1 MRRTARVRRS
11 DPGDPQSTPAAE
23 GARVPVAVR
32 TWNELGIPLAPVPAP
47 LPNLPPDSV
56 PTMPPGD
63 ARRNG
68 DGSRS
73 ASASI
78 RRLSALSA
86 VAARANADAP
96 LAETLEAGLDEI
108 CRCGGWAA
116 ARALRVD
123 PAGVLGWTVADPALR
138 ESVAGPETGTA
149 PAVSATAVRAAAERQ
164 PVWSRIGRH
173 GADPALTAA
182 RTAKMKAVLAVP
194 VPVDGRVD
202 TVLEFFSKD
211 AEAPADADV
220 ELASEAARQLGLRM
234 ARERGHPPL
243 PLPARDAAAG
253 ELVAALPLPIVAI
266 AADAT
271 VTDWSPAAA
280 AAFGWPA
287 EAVVGAVPAVD
298 APWAP
303 LVDALS
309 QVLRTGERLSADV
322 GCQTRDGRP
331 LVVHVDGGP
340 LSDGRGRVRG
350 AVAVLMDVTERRELE
365 RTHDRLL
372 MVEQVA
378 RVRAENAQRRAA
390 LLAYAS
396 ELLDASF
403 EYLQP
408 GSAPMLGNLAD
419 LLVPTVADFCRI
431 DVLRE
436 DRSLERMAIART
448 GPAAAH
454 DEPPW
459 ADEPLGDAHPI
470 RRVAATGQ
478 PLLMGTPSVA
488 EMDALFGEPHERR
501 RLPPDL
507 RSVVI
512 APLVARGRN
521 MGVLTL
527 AMTDSGRTFYR
538 DDRLLAQDLALRVA
552 LSLDNA
558 KLYRDATAA
567 GRWRDEVLAIV
578 SHDLRTPL
586 SVVDMSSQALL
597 HAVTDDPE
605 HAAERR
611 QFGIIRNAAK
621 QMRRM
626 VEDLLDMAQADAGR
640 LRVSPAAVPAASL
653 VLDALEMHSA
663 IAEQRDVELKV
674 QLPRETTTAL
684 ADRDR
689 ILQVLANLIG
699 NAVRF
704 TPAGGSVTL
713 TAATRPDEVEFAVAD
728 TGVGI
733 GREVLP
739 HVFDRFWRA
748 QRSSSNGAGL
758 GLAIAR
764 GIVDAHGGRI
774 WAESEVGAGSTFYF
788 TLPRGRDSRM
798 ATGSRG

>member
-1 MRRTARVRRS
+1 M
-11 DPGDPQSTPAAE
+11 
-23 GARVPVAVR
+23 R
-32 TWNELGIPLAPVPAP
+32 TWNALGIPLAPAPTTPTVFPPAP
-47 LPNLPPDSV
+47 
-56 PTMPPGD
+56 
-63 ARRNG
+63 
-68 DGSRS
+68 
-73 ASASI
+73 ASAMPSGAPLSHSL

-86 VAARANADAP
+86 VAARANEDAP
-96 LAETLEAGLDEI
+96 IVETLEAALDEI
-108 CRCGGWAA
+108 CRCGGWSA
-116 ARALRVD
+116 ARAVRMD
-123 PAGVLGWTVADPALR
+123 PAGVLAWSMADPTLR
-138 ESVAGPETGTA
+138 GSVAGPGTAAA
-149 PAVSATAVRAAAERQ
+149 PAVSAAAVRAAAERQ
-164 PVWSRIGRH
+164 PVWTRIGRH
-173 GADPALTAA
+173 AADAALTGS
-182 RTAKMKAVLAVP
+182 RTARMKAVLAVP
-194 VPVDGRVD
+194 VPVDGVVE
-202 TVLEFFSKD
+202 TVLEFFSEH
-211 AEAPADADV
+211 AESPLDADV
-220 ELASEAARQLGLRM
+220 ALASEAARQLGLRM
-234 ARERGHPPL
+234 ARERGRDPVPL
-243 PLPARDAAAG
+243 SARDAAAG
-253 ELVAALPLPIVAI
+253 DLIAAVPLPIVAI
-266 AADAT
+266 DAEAA
-271 VTDWSPAAA
+271 VTHWSPAAA
-280 AAFGWPA
+280 EAFGWPA
-287 EAVVGAVPAVD
+287 DAVVGAIPAVD

-303 LVDALS
+303 LTGALA
-309 QVLRTGERLSADV
+309 QVLRTGERISADV

-331 LVVHVDGGP
+331 LVVHLDGGP
-340 LSDGRGRVRG
+340 LLDRGGLVRG
-350 AVAVLMDVTERRELE
+350 AVAVLTDVTERRELE

-436 DRSLERMAIART
+436 DRTLKRMAIART
-448 GPAAAH
+448 GPATPH

-478 PLLMGTPSVA
+478 PLLMGTPTVA
-488 EMDALFGEPHERR
+488 ELDALFGEPHERR

-567 GRWRDEVLAIV
+567 GRWRDEVLATV
-578 SHDLRTPL
+578 SHDLRSPL

-597 HAVTDDPE
+597 HAVADDPE

-611 QFGIIRNAAK
+611 QFSIIRNAAK

-626 VEDLLDMAQADAGR
+626 VDDLLDMAQADAGR

-653 VLDALEMHSA
+653 VLDALEMNAA

-713 TAATRPDEVEFAVAD
+713 TALTRPDEVEFAVAD

-733 GREVLP
+733 GREMLP
-739 HVFDRFWRA
+739 HIFDRFWRA

-774 WAESEVGAGSTFYF
+774 WVESEVGAGSTFSF
-788 TLPRGRDSRM
+788 ILPRGRDSRFS
-798 ATGSRG
+798 AGSRG